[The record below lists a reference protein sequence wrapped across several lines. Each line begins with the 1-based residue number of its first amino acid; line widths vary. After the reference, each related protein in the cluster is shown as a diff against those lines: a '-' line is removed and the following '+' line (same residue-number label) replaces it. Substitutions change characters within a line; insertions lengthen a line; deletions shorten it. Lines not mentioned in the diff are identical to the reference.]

1 MRALLSTECNISDT
15 VTKMDEIK
23 ANIKRVAAILENVK
37 PSNPFEYGKWRRI
50 SKSDLTK
57 IAVVRALSPQ
67 TRVSSL
73 RSLEYSADL
82 DELLTDIS
90 DDRIEYI
97 LRKHRIRFP
106 KRKVKAVKLVR
117 SIDWVNMIKSLEKF
131 SGRSLVEEREVR
143 IRIMQRT
150 FGMGLKTVSDFLK
163 DIGFSRHLAVL
174 DSRNLRFLKTVGIA
188 PANLKASKLS
198 NHRIYYELED
208 LENEIANQLGITVSE
223 LDEKIMTYTGT
234 SRELPHRI

>member
-1 MRALLSTECNISDT
+1 
-15 VTKMDEIK
+15 MDEIQ
-23 ANIKRVAAILENVK
+23 ANIKRAAAILRNVR

-73 RSLEYSADL
+73 RSLEYSTEL

-90 DDRIEYI
+90 DERIEDI

-106 KRKVKAVKLVR
+106 KRKVEAVKLVR
-117 SIDWVNMIKSLEKF
+117 SIDWVNMIKSLEKI
-131 SGRSLVEEREVR
+131 SGRSLDEEREVR
-143 IRIMQRT
+143 MRILKKT

-163 DIGFSRHLAVL
+163 DIGFSKYLAVL
-174 DSRNLRFLKTVGIA
+174 DSRNLRFLKSVGTA
-188 PANLKASKLS
+188 PENLKASRLS
-198 NHRIYYELED
+198 DHRIYYELED
-208 LENEIANQLGITVSE
+208 IENEMANQLGITVSE

-234 SRELPHRI
+234 ELPHKI